1 MILFYGT
8 SGAPSRSSEIPP
20 ILLANTPQSTRTL
33 FIDRQHHLI
42 LLRLRY
48 SKTANR
54 NNIEQQAIR
63 ILPESVSFLVLAY
76 MGLVLPFMQ
85 FLDLMQFGEY
95 TRSRELLFWH
105 KNDLI
110 SEKVLG
116 QRLQT
121 LSHQILGQRIV
132 IRYWRHI
139 MQGFIRYYMN
149 WDLQNPWSRNESKLF
164 SIHILFTSL
173 LPHFHLT
180 FTSHLPHILFT
191 FYSYFTI

>member
-1 MILFYGT
+1 
-8 SGAPSRSSEIPP
+8 
-20 ILLANTPQSTRTL
+20 
-33 FIDRQHHLI
+33 
-42 LLRLRY
+42 
-48 SKTANR
+48 
-54 NNIEQQAIR
+54 
-63 ILPESVSFLVLAY
+63 

-95 TRSRELLFWH
+95 TRSRELIFWH

-121 LSHQILGQRIV
+121 LSYQILGQRIV
-132 IRYWRHI
+132 IRYWWHI

-164 SIHILFTSL
+164 IFYLLFYALLYLYLCIIIFIFMHYYIHILCIILFIFYALFYL
-173 LPHFHLT
+173 LFYSYLSHIYLT
-180 FTSHLPHILFT
+180 FTSLSPHILFT
-191 FYSYFTI
+191 FYSYFTIQLVG